1 MWSIVQWILFED
13 DMFLISCYCLYP
25 PTQLAYLDTSEAG
38 KATLNI
44 LNPDG
49 DAAQNLRMVDTSQLE
64 AIIAEGEEANKKL
77 ELEHSRHKTTP
88 GVCNMYVYMDRTSG
102 VHTRI
107 YLQLLSLI
115 PK

>member
-1 MWSIVQWILFED
+1 MNFIRNDI
-13 DMFLISCYCLYP
+13 FLVSCYCVSP

-49 DAAQNLRMVDTSQLE
+49 DVAQNMRMVDTSQLE
-64 AIIAEGEEANKKL
+64 AAIAEGEEANKKL

-88 GVCNMYVYMDRTSG
+88 GV
-102 VHTRI
+102 
-107 YLQLLSLI
+107 
-115 PK
+115 